1 MKSFIAGCGRSGTT
15 LIRDLMGC
23 FEDTYVYTEG
33 AYGEAPFSSF
43 SKIFCPESNVVI
55 KRTGECWRTLASLP
69 DDIGLIYCV
78 RHPFDVLTSTHPLT
92 KHLRRFHITFD
103 RWTMEY
109 DAWHTLRKKQ
119 PNPKVFILKYE
130 ELIAK
135 PDVVQTQLSKH
146 FNFTVAHTFSENRA
160 GIRIFSDSI
169 EKWKKDPVLFKYLN
183 TFPARLRR
191 SMADFCEEFGYSLPA
206 GYADGTAETNLPLQ
220 VLSVINPNG
229 LETLDNLPFF
239 WIGGAPTH
247 LDVYAAFN
255 GEIRLMFDAIPGPC
269 FDAHVERHL
278 RVTSGNWSV
287 ILAVQPGAVAV
298 SVPVSVGENEL
309 ILEAVEQ
316 ATIPVLPN
324 GDTRPLIL
332 GVRNMQIVESV

>member
-130 ELIAK
+130 ELIAE
-135 PDVVQTQLSKH
+135 PDVVQTQ
-146 FNFTVAHTFSENRA
+146 NCQ
-160 GIRIFSDSI
+160 
-169 EKWKKDPVLFKYLN
+169 N
-183 TFPARLRR
+183 TSTLPSLILLVKT
-191 SMADFCEEFGYSLPA
+191 EQEFGYFQTRSK
-206 GYADGTAETNLPLQ
+206 
-220 VLSVINPNG
+220 
-229 LETLDNLPFF
+229 
-239 WIGGAPTH
+239 
-247 LDVYAAFN
+247 
-255 GEIRLMFDAIPGPC
+255 
-269 FDAHVERHL
+269 
-278 RVTSGNWSV
+278 SGKR
-287 ILAVQPGAVAV
+287 
-298 SVPVSVGENEL
+298 
-309 ILEAVEQ
+309 
-316 ATIPVLPN
+316 
-324 GDTRPLIL
+324 TRYFL
-332 GVRNMQIVESV
+332 NT